1 MKILGSGTKIKRI
14 RKNLKLSQKDLS
26 KGILSLS
33 MLSYIESEKHP
44 LKGDLAMKLV
54 ERLNMYSPTSI
65 DYKKICIGKKT
76 LYEDKL
82 NNILKNIKL
91 IKNRHINQ
99 FINSLSTENYTDLE
113 YKAKSIFSSIYF
125 NRYNNYIVSKK
136 YLEEIIDIED
146 ETTKNFYPLNLLL
159 LQRIYIYTEDYKKLN
174 QLYCRHNKKLKK
186 ISTTKIKGNLY
197 YNFGLS
203 LEIKNQ
209 EEEAINNY
217 STALKYFKN
226 KQLEDLC
233 NNNIGVCY
241 CKLKEYE
248 KSNEIYLDLLK
259 NNPKDIEKARYYSN
273 LLINYIELKEDISVK
288 NTVNKLNQSLSNI
301 ARENTIKYQS
311 YMCLGKGYLYLEDR
325 YNAMKA
331 FEMELQ
337 LGVGNRN
344 NHFFFENY
352 KYCINQLMAIYHI
365 KDIKKFNNLEKYINQ
380 LPTTIIDSEFLIKIL
395 YYYSKVYEKEDIL
408 RFNKVI
414 YNKFYQL

>member
-65 DYKKICIGKKT
+65 DYKKICISKKT

-159 LQRIYIYTEDYKKLN
+159 LQRIYIY
-174 QLYCRHNKKLKK
+174 
-186 ISTTKIKGNLY
+186 
-197 YNFGLS
+197 
-203 LEIKNQ
+203 
-209 EEEAINNY
+209 
-217 STALKYFKN
+217 
-226 KQLEDLC
+226 
-233 NNNIGVCY
+233 
-241 CKLKEYE
+241 
-248 KSNEIYLDLLK
+248 
-259 NNPKDIEKARYYSN
+259 
-273 LLINYIELKEDISVK
+273 
-288 NTVNKLNQSLSNI
+288 
-301 ARENTIKYQS
+301 
-311 YMCLGKGYLYLEDR
+311 
-325 YNAMKA
+325 
-331 FEMELQ
+331 
-337 LGVGNRN
+337 
-344 NHFFFENY
+344 
-352 KYCINQLMAIYHI
+352 
-365 KDIKKFNNLEKYINQ
+365 
-380 LPTTIIDSEFLIKIL
+380 
-395 YYYSKVYEKEDIL
+395 
-408 RFNKVI
+408 
-414 YNKFYQL
+414 